1 MLGRGQAV
9 RRGTLD
15 PVFEGSN
22 PSAPASSFSRGRSM
36 GDPFMASGFG
46 ELKVFS
52 GSAHPDLTRDIASF
66 LGVSVG
72 QARLRRFPDSE
83 VSFQID
89 ENIRGTDVFIVQP
102 TSNPVD
108 EHLMEMLVMIDAFRR
123 SSAARI
129 TAVVPYYGYARQDRK
144 DKPRVPISAK
154 LVANIISAAGTNRVL
169 TMDLHKAQIQGFFDI
184 PVDHLFAAPVII
196 DYLSRLDYPRLTLVS
211 PDAGG
216 ADRARAYAKR
226 LGAELA
232 VIDKRRTDD
241 GTAEVMNVIGDVEG
255 RTCIIQDDIID
266 TAGTITKAATALPS
280 NGAARVIACAV
291 HGVLSGPAID
301 RIERSPIDKLIVT
314 NTIPLSPAAA
324 ACSKIVV
331 LSVARLLGQAIKS
344 IHEETSVSS
353 LFV

>member
-1 MLGRGQAV
+1 MTG
-9 RRGTLD
+9 
-15 PVFEGSN
+15 
-22 PSAPASSFSRGRSM
+22 
-36 GDPFMASGFG
+36 PFAAAGFG
-46 ELKVFS
+46 ELKIFS
-52 GSAHPDLTRDIASF
+52 GSAHPELTKEIAAF
-66 LGVSVG
+66 LSVPVG

-89 ENIRGTDVFIVQP
+89 ENIRGTDCFVIQP
-102 TSNPVD
+102 TSSPVD
-108 EHLMEMLVMIDAFRR
+108 EHIMEMLVMVDAFRR

-129 TAVVPYYGYARQDRK
+129 TAVIPYYGYARQDRK

-196 DYLSRLDYPRLTLVS
+196 DYLARLEAEKITMVA

-216 ADRARAYAKR
+216 AERARAYAKR
-226 LGAELA
+226 LDAELA
-232 VIDKRRTDD
+232 VLDKRRSDD
-241 GTAEVMNVIGDVEG
+241 GTAEVMNVIGDVSG

-266 TAGTITKAATALPS
+266 TAGTITKAATALKN
-280 NGAARVIACAV
+280 NGAGQVIACAV
-291 HGVLSGPAID
+291 HGVLSGPAIE
-301 RIERSPIDKLIVT
+301 RIEKSPIDKLIVT
-314 NTIPLSPAAA
+314 NTIPLSPEAAR
-324 ACSKIVV
+324 SGKVVV
-331 LSVARLLGQAIKS
+331 LSVARLLGQAIKN

>member
-1 MLGRGQAV
+1 M
-9 RRGTLD
+9 
-15 PVFEGSN
+15 PI
-22 PSAPASSFSRGRSM
+22 
-36 GDPFMASGFG
+36 GFG

-52 GSAHPDLTRDIASF
+52 GSAHPGLAKEIAAF
-66 LGVSVG
+66 LGVVPG

-102 TSNPVD
+102 TCSPVD
-108 EHLMEMLVMIDAFRR
+108 QHLMELMIMIDAFRR

-154 LVANIISAAGTNRVL
+154 LVANVLSAAGTNRVL

-196 DYLSRLDYPRLTLVS
+196 DYLARLGLANLTLVS

-216 ADRARAYAKR
+216 AERARAYAKR
-226 LGAELA
+226 LDAELA
-232 VIDKRRTDD
+232 IIDKRRSDD
-241 GTAEVMNVIGDVEG
+241 GTAEVMNVVGDVEG
-255 RTCIIQDDIID
+255 RTCIIQDDLID
-266 TAGTITKAATALPS
+266 TAGTITKAAVALK
-280 NGAARVIACAV
+280 NQGAERVIACAV

-301 RIERSPIDKLIVT
+301 RIEKSPIDKLIVT
-314 NTIPLSPAAA
+314 NTIPLSLEGA

>member
-1 MLGRGQAV
+1 MS
-9 RRGTLD
+9 T
-15 PVFEGSN
+15 
-22 PSAPASSFSRGRSM
+22 
-36 GDPFMASGFG
+36 GFG
-46 ELKVFS
+46 DLKVFS
-52 GSAHPDLTRDIASF
+52 GSAHPQLTKEIADF
-66 LGVSVG
+66 LGIAVG

-108 EHLMEMLVMIDAFRR
+108 EHLMEMLIMVDAFRR

-129 TAVVPYYGYARQDRK
+129 TAVIPYYGYARQDRK

-154 LVANIISAAGTNRVL
+154 LVANLLSAAGTNRVL

-196 DYLSRLDYPRLTLVS
+196 EYLSRLNYPKLTIVS

-216 ADRARAYAKR
+216 AERARAYAKR
-226 LGAELA
+226 IDAELA
-232 VIDKRRTDD
+232 IIDKRRSED
-241 GTAEVMNVIGDVEG
+241 GSAEVMNVIGDVQG
-255 RTCIIQDDIID
+255 RTCILQDDIID
-266 TAGTITKAATALPS
+266 TAGTIQKGASALKAA
-280 NGAARVIACAV
+280 GAERVLACAV

-301 RIERSPIDKLIVT
+301 RIENSPLDQLIVT
-314 NTIPLSPAAA
+314 NTIPLGSNAQQ
-324 ACSKIVV
+324 CRKIVV
-331 LSVARLLGQAIKS
+331 LSVARLLGQAIRS

>member
-1 MLGRGQAV
+1 
-9 RRGTLD
+9 
-15 PVFEGSN
+15 
-22 PSAPASSFSRGRSM
+22 
-36 GDPFMASGFG
+36 MATGFG

-52 GSAHPDLTRDIASF
+52 GAAHPELTREIAAF
-66 LGVSVG
+66 LGVSLG

-102 TSNPVD
+102 TCSPVD
-108 EHLMEMLVMIDAFRR
+108 EHLVELLIMIDAFRR

-129 TAVVPYYGYARQDRK
+129 TAVLPYYGYARQDRK
-144 DKPRVPISAK
+144 DKPRVPSSAK
-154 LVANIISAAGTNRVL
+154 LVANVLSAAGTNRVL

-196 DYLSRLDYPRLTLVS
+196 DYLARLSYPKLTMVS

-216 ADRARAYAKR
+216 AERARAYAKR
-226 LGAELA
+226 LDAELA

-255 RTCIIQDDIID
+255 RTCILQDDIID
-266 TAGTITKAATALPS
+266 TAGTITKAASALKA
-280 NGAARVIACAV
+280 NGASRVLACAV
-291 HGVLSGPAID
+291 HGVLSGAAID

-314 NTIPLSPAAA
+314 NTIPLSAAGKD
-324 ACSKIVV
+324 SNKVV
-331 LSVARLLGQAIKS
+331 P
-344 IHEETSVSS
+344 
-353 LFV
+353 

>member
-1 MLGRGQAV
+1 
-9 RRGTLD
+9 
-15 PVFEGSN
+15 
-22 PSAPASSFSRGRSM
+22 
-36 GDPFMASGFG
+36 MATGFG

-52 GSAHPDLTRDIASF
+52 GSAHPELTRDIASF

-89 ENIRGTDVFIVQP
+89 ENIRGTDVFIIQP

-108 EHLMEMLVMIDAFRR
+108 QHLMELLIMIDAFRR

-129 TAVVPYYGYARQDRK
+129 TAVLPYYGYARQDRK

-154 LVANIISAAGTNRVL
+154 LVANVLSAAGTNRVL

-196 DYLSRLDYPRLTLVS
+196 DHLSRLDYPKLTLVS

-216 ADRARAYAKR
+216 AERARAYAKR
-226 LGAELA
+226 LDDARLA
-232 VIDKRRTDD
+232 VIDKRRSDD

-255 RTCIIQDDIID
+255 RTCILQDDIID
-266 TAGTITKAATALPS
+266 TAGTITKGAIALKA
-280 NGAARVIACAV
+280 NGAERVIACAV

-301 RIERSPIDKLIVT
+301 RIEKSPIDKLIVT
-314 NTIPLSPAAA
+314 NTIPLSPAGA
-324 ACSKIVV
+324 ACNKIVV

>member
-1 MLGRGQAV
+1 MG
-9 RRGTLD
+9 
-15 PVFEGSN
+15 E
-22 PSAPASSFSRGRSM
+22 SFV
-36 GDPFMASGFG
+36 AIGFG

-52 GSAHPDLTRDIASF
+52 GSAHPGLAKEIAEF
-66 LGVSVG
+66 LGVQPG
-72 QARLRRFPDSE
+72 QARLRRFPDTE

-102 TSNPVD
+102 TCANGAISVD
-108 EHLMEMLVMIDAFRR
+108 QHLMELLIMIDAFRR

-154 LVANIISAAGTNRVL
+154 LVANILSAAGTNRVL

-196 DYLSRLDYPRLTLVS
+196 DYLARLDYPKVTMVS

-216 ADRARAYAKR
+216 AERARAYAKR
-226 LGAELA
+226 LDAELA
-232 VIDKRRTDD
+232 IIDKRRSDD

-255 RTCIIQDDIID
+255 RTCILQDDIID
-266 TAGTITKAATALPS
+266 TAGTITKGASALKE

-291 HGVLSGPAID
+291 HGVLSGPAVE
-301 RIERSPIDKLIVT
+301 RIEKSPIDKLIVT
-314 NTIPLSPAAA
+314 NTIPLSASAAG
-324 ACSKIVV
+324 CNKIVV